1 MSAEW
6 ETYGVRL
13 PGVDL
18 TNLTGRLIVVE
29 GTDGVGRSTQIAKLR
44 PWLEQRG
51 RAVMDTGTA
60 RSVLAGKGIKKAKQ
74 GNTLGTITSALFYA
88 TDFAD
93 RLENQIIPALR
104 AGFIVLTDRYIYSLM
119 ARAIVRGCSPRWIQS
134 VYSYALK
141 PTAVFYM
148 RIDVETLIPRVI
160 FHTGFDYWEAG
171 MDLHLGSDMYESFC
185 KYQEALLNEFESM
198 AEQYQFRILDAT
210 RPVDAVFADLSSGV
224 VEVLEADRA
233 RIAEAA
239 KAEAQAEAAKAEA
252 PAEEPAAAVAPAAEP
267 ARAAAASTAGDA
279 PSDTEAPAAVAKADS
294 ADHVAD

>member
-6 ETYGVRL
+6 ETYGVSL

-18 TNLTGRLIVVE
+18 SNLTGRLIVLE

-74 GNTLGTITSALFYA
+74 GNTLGAITSALFYA

-104 AGFIVLTDRYIYSLM
+104 AGFIVLTDRYIYSSM
-119 ARAIVRGCSPRWIQS
+119 ARAIVRGCSPRWIQEC
-134 VYSYALK
+134 YSFALK
-141 PTAVFYM
+141 PTAVFYL
-148 RIDVETLIPRVI
+148 RIDVETLLPRVI

-171 MDLHLGSDMYESFC
+171 MDLHLGSDMYDSFC
-185 KYQEALLNEFESM
+185 KYQEMILNEFESM
-198 AEQYQFRILDAT
+198 AEQYQFRVIDAA
-210 RPVDAVFADLSSGV
+210 RNVDAVFTDLSAGV
-224 VEVLEADRA
+224 LEVLETERA
-233 RIAEAA
+233 RTEAAAAAARAAEAGR
-239 KAEAQAEAAKAEA
+239 AEAPPEGTPTPVAAEA
-252 PAEEPAAAVAPAAEP
+252 PAAPAVSEPASKEEPAAAVKAQAADP
-267 ARAAAASTAGDA
+267 TAD
-279 PSDTEAPAAVAKADS
+279 
-294 ADHVAD
+294 